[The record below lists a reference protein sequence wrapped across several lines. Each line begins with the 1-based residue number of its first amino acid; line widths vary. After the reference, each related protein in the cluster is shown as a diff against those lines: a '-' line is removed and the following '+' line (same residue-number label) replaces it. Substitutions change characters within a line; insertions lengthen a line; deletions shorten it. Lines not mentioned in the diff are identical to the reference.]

1 MTDFS
6 IIKIIVHRFHL
17 YENEC
22 YTFMGYIIIIFHD
35 LMVHIGFISN
45 FKCKVL
51 EWGNSEM
58 TMKEPGKFLAKPDL
72 AKRNIQ

>member
-1 MTDFS
+1 
-6 IIKIIVHRFHL
+6 
-17 YENEC
+17 
-22 YTFMGYIIIIFHD
+22 
-35 LMVHIGFISN
+35 MVHIGFISN